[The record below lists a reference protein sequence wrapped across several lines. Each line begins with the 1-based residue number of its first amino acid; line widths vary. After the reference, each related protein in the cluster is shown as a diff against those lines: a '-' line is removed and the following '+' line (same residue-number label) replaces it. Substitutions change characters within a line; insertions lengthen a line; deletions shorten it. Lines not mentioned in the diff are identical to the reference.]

1 MESHMKPS
9 SFNYIS
15 ISPEELIQ
23 GYQLVLATALNLSAQ
38 PEDNQVLSYYQEQLW
53 PEMIGFG
60 ILVVGSYCLSSRFYI
75 IPKVQERSPIIF
87 LFTFIPN

>member
-1 MESHMKPS
+1 MKPS

-38 PEDNQVLSYYQEQLW
+38 PEDNQVLSYYQEQL
-53 PEMIGFG
+53 
-60 ILVVGSYCLSSRFYI
+60 
-75 IPKVQERSPIIF
+75 
-87 LFTFIPN
+87 